1 MSLIETRD
9 VEKHF
14 DGTVAVDGITFA
26 LEAGEIVG
34 LVGANGAGKSTLIK
48 LILGLLRPTAGTVA
62 LLGATPSREARKRVG
77 YVPQGLGLYPDLTVE
92 ENLAFVASAFG
103 VPLPDLDSELDR
115 ARHRLVGELPL
126 GIRRRVAFAA
136 ALAHDPEVL
145 ILDEPT
151 SGVGPVGRAALWA
164 SIGDAADRGAG
175 VLVSTHYME
184 EAEQCDR
191 VLMMAA
197 GKVAAVG
204 ATEEIESQVPA
215 VEVRSAS
222 WRQAYRALDEAGL
235 YPSLAGGTVR
245 VGGVTEDDVRRL
257 LTQEGLEAEV
267 RSVPA
272 RFEEVFAVLAGS

>member
-1 MSLIETRD
+1 MNLIETRE
-9 VEKHF
+9 VGKHF
-14 DGTVAVDGITFA
+14 GATAAVDGITFGV
-26 LEAGEIVG
+26 ESGEIVG

-48 LILGLLRPTAGTVA
+48 LVLGLLRPTSGTVS
-62 LLGATPSREARKRVG
+62 LLGAPPSRDARAKVG
-77 YVPQGLGLYPDLTVE
+77 YVPQGLGLYPDLTVD
-92 ENLAFVASAFG
+92 ENLAFAAGAFG
-103 VPLPDLDSELDR
+103 IAVPELDGELGAVR
-115 ARHRLVGELPL
+115 RRLIGELPL
-126 GIRRRVAFAA
+126 GIRRRVAYVA
-136 ALAHDPEVL
+136 ALAHDPLVL

-164 SIGDAADRGAG
+164 SIGEAAGRGTG

-204 ATEEIESQVPA
+204 ATEDIERQVPA
-215 VEVRSAS
+215 VEVRAQS
-222 WRQAYRALDEAGL
+222 WREAYGALDAAGL
-235 YPSLAGGTVR
+235 YPSLAGGVVR

-257 LTQEGLEAEV
+257 LTEAGVEAGI

-272 RFEEVFAVLAGS
+272 RFEEVFAVLARR